1 MRQQLIII
9 GILAA
14 LTTVAIGVEAYVQRT
29 PFDRHLADLE
39 EAIFAGEWA
48 RAEQGAA
55 RLAEEWA
62 KRRPWLQITRSTQ
75 SIFEIDRALGRL
87 QIALRAKAAL
97 EAADLISDIRTVW
110 RDLIG

>member
-14 LTTVAIGVEAYVQRT
+14 LTAVAIGVEAYVQRT

-39 EAIFAGEWA
+39 EAILAGEWA
-48 RAEQGAA
+48 RAEQVRLGWPRSGRSAA
-55 RLAEEWA
+55 RGCRSPGAPRA
-62 KRRPWLQITRSTQ
+62 FSRSTAP
-75 SIFEIDRALGRL
+75 SGRL